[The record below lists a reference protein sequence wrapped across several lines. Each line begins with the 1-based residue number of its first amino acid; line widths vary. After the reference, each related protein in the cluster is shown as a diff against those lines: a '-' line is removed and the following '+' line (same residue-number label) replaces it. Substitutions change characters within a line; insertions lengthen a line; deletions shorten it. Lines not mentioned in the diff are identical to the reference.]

1 MANTARTQW
10 AQANAAAAVAA
21 TAGSGIFPS
30 VLLSQAI
37 IESSGLVNGIY
48 VPGQSLLAKNY
59 NNFFGIKASSQWK
72 GKTITLQTGEVVNG
86 KRVTVP
92 GVFRVYDSPKDSF
105 SDFVSFLKTNPRYT
119 TAGVFTATTPEQ
131 QAERIAAAG
140 YATDPQYSAIVKSV
154 IAQIKN
160 IKPTVFPAAWL
171 LMAAAAYFIFN
182 KL

>member
-10 AQANAAAAVAA
+10 AQANAAAAQQA

-37 IESSGLVNGIY
+37 IESSGLVNGTY

-59 NNFFGIKASSQWK
+59 NNYFGIKASSQWK
-72 GKTITLQTGEVVNG
+72 GKTVTLQTGEVVNG

-92 GVFRVYDSPKDSF
+92 GTFRVYDSAKDSF
-105 SDFVSFLKTNPRYT
+105 ADFVKFLKTNPRYT
-119 TAGVFTATTPEQ
+119 TAGVFSATTPSQ

-140 YATDPQYSAIVKSV
+140 YATDPNYSNLVKS
-154 IAQIKN
+154 IIKSIEN
-160 IKPTVFPAAWL
+160 IKPAIFPITTITAL
-171 LMAAAAYFIFN
+171 LLLLLFIKN
-182 KL
+182 